1 VSSLW
6 YGPRVAVA
14 RIAGAGLLTLSS
26 ACWFQ
31 LSAAQS
37 RAAKGLVD
45 AMTFYNVTVVATLT
59 YAGIGSGLRGVRLWP
74 AAGQTTESGVPD
86 RQTENPQDIF
96 DHDCTPR

>member
-1 VSSLW
+1 MSSLC

-14 RIAGAGLLTLSS
+14 RIAGAGLLTLRS

-31 LSAAQS
+31 SSAAQS
-37 RAAKGLVD
+37 RAAKGLED
-45 AMTFYNVTVVATLT
+45 AMTFYNVAVVALT

-86 RQTENPQDIF
+86 RQTENPRDIF
-96 DHDCTPR
+96 DHACTPR